1 MAESSVIAHP
11 YAQALFNIA
20 KQQKSE
26 KLWLE
31 TLSELQQITIN
42 QDFASILNNPKVDDL
57 EIMSIIKTALKKN
70 ASQEVMNFIQV
81 LVENKRILVLD
92 EIYQIFRELVLEDQ
106 QRGDAIIESAYAMSQ
121 AEKQDFEQLLSK
133 KFGKLITASVVVNP
147 DLLAGVKVTINDK
160 VIDGSVK
167 GRLNDLATQLTK

>member
-1 MAESSVIAHP
+1 MAELSVIAHP

-57 EIMSIIKTALKKN
+57 EIMSIIKTVLKNN
-70 ASQEVMNFIQV
+70 A
-81 LVENKRILVLD
+81 
-92 EIYQIFRELVLEDQ
+92 
-106 QRGDAIIESAYAMSQ
+106 
-121 AEKQDFEQLLSK
+121 
-133 KFGKLITASVVVNP
+133 
-147 DLLAGVKVTINDK
+147 
-160 VIDGSVK
+160 
-167 GRLNDLATQLTK
+167 

>member
-1 MAESSVIAHP
+1 MAELSVIAHP

-57 EIMSIIKTALKKN
+57 EIMSIIKTVLKNN
-70 ASQEVMNFIQV
+70 ASQEVMNFIKV
-81 LVENKRILVLD
+81 LV
-92 EIYQIFRELVLEDQ
+92 
-106 QRGDAIIESAYAMSQ
+106 
-121 AEKQDFEQLLSK
+121 
-133 KFGKLITASVVVNP
+133 
-147 DLLAGVKVTINDK
+147 
-160 VIDGSVK
+160 
-167 GRLNDLATQLTK
+167 

>member
-1 MAESSVIAHP
+1 MAELSVIAHP

-57 EIMSIIKTALKKN
+57 EIMSIIKTVLKNN

-81 LVENKRILVLD
+81 LVENNRILVLD
-92 EIYQIFRELVLEDQ
+92 EIYQIFRELIF
-106 QRGDAIIESAYAMSQ
+106 R
-121 AEKQDFEQLLSK
+121 
-133 KFGKLITASVVVNP
+133 
-147 DLLAGVKVTINDK
+147 AGQPETD
-160 VIDGSVK
+160 SP
-167 GRLNDLATQLTK
+167 